1 MVVTRIPVS
10 DPHKD
15 DESLAYFLVGMI
27 QRDNYGSSTISRKPT
42 RRCTSSLWSTQNH
55 GVWVLGWTKCGTYGE
70 LVDDL
75 VEHPVSTTSVLEH
88 EENDKDGDNLKK
100 CGSEDVYV

>member
-1 MVVTRIPVS
+1 M
-10 DPHKD
+10 
-15 DESLAYFLVGMI
+15 
-27 QRDNYGSSTISRKPT
+27 
-42 RRCTSSLWSTQNH
+42 
-55 GVWVLGWTKCGTYGE
+55 LGWAKCGTYGE